1 LINVIDNVLVA
12 LFAIMGDGLAPFRAV
27 DTYHMIYVAHYHN
40 LTWKLRKKRALP
52 KLHNKNDLPS
62 RSPPMQI
69 DLERNGTGSQDG
81 IVAAATV
88 DDEAILKKHDGL
100 KGDGDNIE
108 TQNDQ
113 ENQINDEFEFSVL
126 TAAQQRKLDHHSQKF
141 SNSHTFYKPH
151 ETATHYAFP
160 LRLLIVIVV
169 LLDFHSIFQIA
180 LGACTWS
187 INYHVRPFALTT
199 VILCCSL
206 ACNITAG
213 ILISVGDHR
222 TRKTEVVKRMFRQK
236 LTKAA
241 IKKMGKRRK
250 REEHQNDE
258 MELEQQRTHATTA
271 STATETAAE
280 VA

>member
-1 LINVIDNVLVA
+1 
-12 LFAIMGDGLAPFRAV
+12 
-27 DTYHMIYVAHYHN
+27 
-40 LTWKLRKKRALP
+40 
-52 KLHNKNDLPS
+52 
-62 RSPPMQI
+62 MQI

-88 DDEAILKKHDGL
+88 DDETILKKYEGL
-100 KGDGDNIE
+100 NGGGDNIE

-141 SNSHTFYKPH
+141 SKSHTFYKPH

-180 LGACTWS
+180 LGTCTWS

-258 MELEQQRTHATTA
+258 VELEQQQTHATTA
-271 STATETAAE
+271 TTATTETEAETAAK